1 MKDPFRLKATAFLEK
16 IGIELVLGD
25 RVVSSSNGTVNS
37 FDSIDRLF
45 HHEITMNCSIQ
56 AVLKS
61 GKEIPCDVFISA
73 FPEGGNATFLP
84 ADAKDEKSYAK
95 VDDRFLVHGFNNV
108 FAIGD
113 W

>member
-45 HHEITMNCSIQ
+45 HHEITMNCSI
-56 AVLKS
+56 
-61 GKEIPCDVFISA
+61 
-73 FPEGGNATFLP
+73 
-84 ADAKDEKSYAK
+84 
-95 VDDRFLVHGFNNV
+95 
-108 FAIGD
+108 
-113 W
+113 